1 MQKGKDSPADMTI
14 PIPGNFFISL
24 LDKEGFVERFPFNK
38 LLRNDIN
45 GLIVIMISGGEGCLK
60 INDKEYTTQ
69 AGTLISLLPF
79 HLIEN
84 HYVSDNFSCNYLLYR
99 FDFMADF
106 PFVLKSEISERIGN
120 KPYLILNPDEY
131 EHLNEF
137 YSFISKQYNRYDHP
151 SREEIIKAQLFSF
164 IAELSFIY
172 SRQTL
177 RLSTNRQDQIVDDFF
192 RLLHAH
198 HKKERNLSFYADKLC
213 MTTKYLSQILKQA
226 TGHSLYRWVSDFSLQ
241 EAKILLKSSEMS
253 VLQISEELNY
263 PNSSFFARFFKKNT
277 GMTPLQFRNSK
288 RDHAT
293 KEK

>member
-1 MQKGKDSPADMTI
+1 MQKDTPTDTTI
-14 PIPGNFFISL
+14 PFLENFFISL

-45 GLIVIMISGGEGCLK
+45 GLIVIMISSGEGCLK
-60 INDKEYTTQ
+60 INGKEYTTQ
-69 AGTLISLLPF
+69 VGTLISLLPF

-84 HYVSDNFSCNYLLYR
+84 HYVSDDFSCNYLLYR

-120 KPYLILNPDEY
+120 KPYLILNPEEY
-131 EHLNEF
+131 KHLNEF
-137 YSFISKQYNRYDHP
+137 YSFISRQYNRYNHP

-172 SRQTL
+172 TRQPP

-192 RLLHAH
+192 RVLHEH

-213 MTTKYLSQILKQA
+213 MTTKYLSKILKQT

>member
-1 MQKGKDSPADMTI
+1 MTI

-60 INDKEYTTQ
+60 INDKEYTAQ

-151 SREEIIKAQLFSF
+151 SREEIIKA
-164 IAELSFIY
+164 
-172 SRQTL
+172 
-177 RLSTNRQDQIVDDFF
+177 
-192 RLLHAH
+192 
-198 HKKERNLSFYADKLC
+198 
-213 MTTKYLSQILKQA
+213 
-226 TGHSLYRWVSDFSLQ
+226 HSLR
-241 EAKILLKSSEMS
+241 
-253 VLQISEELNY
+253 
-263 PNSSFFARFFKKNT
+263 
-277 GMTPLQFRNSK
+277 
-288 RDHAT
+288 
-293 KEK
+293 